1 MTWQGLFLAGGGF
14 REWLWLRAAWY
25 GKARLGSA
33 GSGSARQGKGCF
45 ELVAVSANLKPWRR
59 GAGLGAAMRG

>member
-25 GKARLGSA
+25 GKARQGL
-33 GSGSARQGKGCF
+33 ARQGLF
-45 ELVAVSANLKPWRR
+45 
-59 GAGLGAAMRG
+59 